1 MARFA
6 KRSSV
11 VFYSIGTPHLSLSGV
26 PAMAKMTNISGFP
39 EYLPEERIVEE
50 HLLGIIGNV
59 FRLHGFASMETPIV
73 ELLSTLTQKG
83 VVEKEL
89 YVLKRLAE
97 EGDKEAELGLHFD
110 LTVPFARYVAQHLSR
125 LSFPFRR
132 YCYQK
137 VWRGERPQK
146 GRYREFGQFDID
158 IVARDALP
166 IAADAEIV
174 TVISKVFSQIGVI
187 RPEIRLNNRKTL
199 LGMYDSLG
207 IDEAKRVAVIRVVDK
222 LQKIGPEGV
231 RKELVEKEGVSVGAV
246 DRILAWSSCRS
257 SASDVSSVLAG
268 VGVSNE
274 LFERGAAEL
283 LEVIGLIPETCRDQI
298 VVDLSLARG
307 LDYYTGTI
315 FEVGLPDYPE
325 FGTVSAGGRY
335 DDLTAQFLPG
345 QRLPAVGGSI
355 GVTRLMGLILEENLF
370 EMKVQCPT
378 KILFTVY
385 SEQSRSRINEVA
397 ERVRAKGIPAEVYF
411 KGAKL
416 GKQIEY
422 ANAKGIRF
430 AAFMNEE
437 NGSLEVKDLRT
448 GEQTPVANVE
458 EWIEDRGDALR

>member
-1 MARFA
+1 
-6 KRSSV
+6 
-11 VFYSIGTPHLSLSGV
+11 
-26 PAMAKMTNISGFP
+26 MAKITNISGFP

-50 HLLGIIGNV
+50 HLLGIIRNV
-59 FRLHGFASMETPIV
+59 FRLHGFASIETPIV

-158 IVARDALP
+158 IVARDTLP

-174 TVISKVFSQIGVI
+174 TVIAKVFAQIGVV
-187 RPEIRLNNRKTL
+187 RPEIRLNNRRTL

-207 IDEAKRVAVIRVVDK
+207 IDEVKRAAVIRVVDK

-231 RKELVEKEGVSVGAV
+231 RKELVEKEDISVEAAEQ
-246 DRILAWSSCRS
+246 ILAWSSCR
-257 SASDVSSVLAG
+257 APAAEAGAVLGGLG
-268 VGVSNE
+268 VTND

-283 LEVIGLIPETCRDQI
+283 LEVVGLVPEVCRDQI
-298 VVDLSLARG
+298 VIDLSLARG

-355 GVTRLMGLILEENLF
+355 GVTRLMGLFLEEKLF
-370 EMKVQCPT
+370 AMKAQCPT
-378 KILFTVY
+378 KMLFSVY
-385 SEQSRSRINEVA
+385 SEESRSRVNEFA
-397 ERVRAKGIPAEVYF
+397 ERVRAAGVPAEVYF
-411 KGAKL
+411 KAAKL

-430 AAFMNEE
+430 AAFLNEE
-437 NGSLEVKDLRT
+437 SGFLEVKDLQT
-448 GEQTPVANVE
+448 GQQMPVSDIEGWIGEQ
-458 EWIEDRGDALR
+458 GDALR